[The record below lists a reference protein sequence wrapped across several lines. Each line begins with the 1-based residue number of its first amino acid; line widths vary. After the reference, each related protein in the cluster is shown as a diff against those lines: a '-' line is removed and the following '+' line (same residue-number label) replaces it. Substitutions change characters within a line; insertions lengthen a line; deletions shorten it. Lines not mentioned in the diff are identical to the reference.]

1 MSSRPKGHG
10 YAALAREDVAD
21 AKRGRPPADLEG
33 YARAGQLEWL
43 DRRSPAG
50 FHAAVP
56 TFEEYRFN
64 MIRGQLAGGRFGVL
78 FHQLLEVPVIGRSP
92 SLDGKLFAVAAK
104 SPGGPWWIPSLPNR
118 TDIPFIG
125 NFLDP
130 PTDNRPAE
138 AFDSQAVW
146 IPTTTAAVNV
156 PESVLPLCL
165 VRIDRR
171 RHHAP
176 FDFAHRRSLDE
187 FGLPGWHLRAQ
198 HSEPP
203 NALLARLLC
212 GPVIDLFRGRA
223 DDPFFQL
230 LLLRGTLLVRRNGY
244 LLDTSALDRLASDA
258 SLLAEATRAACLPE
272 AHPRRFEESLPA
284 PHSDNAEVTLGWAEG
299 YRKLAERLGLT
310 LEDPDDYHRAFPS
323 LGVPGRAVAVM
334 RGRMP
339 GTQLTGRLV
348 YHAERAL
355 GRSERARGAVLLPAS
370 PHAEATP
377 EGGVR
382 VPERQLVYEL
392 RDDVVVLWSMRTAG
406 LLREEQDD
414 LIARAV
420 GLARERGLGS

>member
-1 MSSRPKGHG
+1 
-10 YAALAREDVAD
+10 
-21 AKRGRPPADLEG
+21 
-33 YARAGQLEWL
+33 
-43 DRRSPAG
+43 
-50 FHAAVP
+50 
-56 TFEEYRFN
+56 
-64 MIRGQLAGGRFGVL
+64 
-78 FHQLLEVPVIGRSP
+78 VIGRSP
-92 SLDGKLFAVAAK
+92 SLDGKLFAVVAK
-104 SPGGPWWIPSLPNR
+104 SPGGRWWMPSLPNR
-118 TDIPFIG
+118 TDIPFVG

-130 PTDNRPAE
+130 PTDNRPDE

-176 FDFAHRRSLDE
+176 FDFAHRRALNE
-187 FGLPGWHLRAQ
+187 FGLPGWHLRA
-198 HSEPP
+198 HGSEPP
-203 NALLARLLC
+203 DALLARLLC
-212 GPVIDLFRGRA
+212 GPVIDLFRRRA

-244 LLDTSALDRLASDA
+244 LLDTAALDRLAADA
-258 SLLAEATRAACLPE
+258 SLLAEAARAACLPK
-272 AHPRRFEESLPA
+272 AHPRPFEESLPA
-284 PHSDNAEVTLGWAEG
+284 PRSENAEVTLGWAEG

-339 GTQLTGRLV
+339 GTQWTGRLV

-355 GRSERARGAVLLPAS
+355 KLSERARGAVLLPAS

-377 EGGVR
+377 RGGVR

-392 RDDVVVLWSMRTAG
+392 RDGVVVLWSMRTAG

-420 GLARERGLGS
+420 EFARERGLAVNG